1 MPLRPV
7 SSRAGDPVTASTF
20 DPELIRAYDV
30 NGPRYTSYPTAN
42 LFQENVSAS
51 TLLEAVGK
59 LDAGAALSLYLH
71 VPFCD
76 TICYYCA
83 CNKIVTN
90 NRRHA
95 IGYLEH
101 LYREMALVSDAL
113 PADHCVEQLHFGGGT
128 PTYLTNEQLDA
139 TFTTLRRSFQLAEGE
154 ERDFSIEI
162 DPRTVDAERIGFLL
176 SLGINRMSLG
186 IQDFDPA
193 VQTAVN
199 RLQSEADTAAIMAAA
214 RAGGVKS
221 LSVDLIYGLP
231 CQTVEGFR
239 RTLARVVGLG
249 PDRISLYSYAH
260 LPARFKTQRQI
271 DSNAL
276 PGPETK
282 LDILSLAVERLTEAG
297 YVHIGMDHFALPDD
311 ELVQAQR
318 DGSLHRNFQG
328 YTTHGHCDLIGFGVS
343 AISSVGTLYCQ
354 NAKTLPGY
362 LAALDAGRHPLERGL
377 ILSEDDRMVRGLI
390 GTLMCHFQLDIG
402 AFEAQWNTSL
412 LDAFPEAWPKLEA
425 LERDGLLRLTKEALT
440 VTSKGRY
447 LIRNVAMAFDRYL
460 PPETAG
466 FSRAI

>member
-1 MPLRPV
+1 MPL
-7 SSRAGDPVTASTF
+7 SSTVEPATAGAF

-42 LFQENVSAS
+42 LFQENVPSSA
-51 TLLEAVGK
+51 LLEAASQ

-101 LYREMALVSDAL
+101 LYQEMALVSEAL
-113 PADHCVEQLHFGGGT
+113 PAGHRVEQLHFGGGT
-128 PTYLTNEQLDA
+128 PTYLTNEQLEA
-139 TFTTLRRSFQLAEGE
+139 TFATLRRHFGLVTGE

-186 IQDFDPA
+186 IQDFDPE
-193 VQTAVN
+193 VQVAVN
-199 RLQSEADTAAIMAAA
+199 RLQSEADTAAIMSAA

-231 CQTVEGFR
+231 CQTVDRFQ
-239 RTLARVVGLG
+239 RTLDRVVGLG

-271 DSNAL
+271 DSSAL

-282 LDILSLAVERLTEAG
+282 LDILSLAVAHLTEAG
-297 YVHIGMDHFALPDD
+297 YVHIGMDHFALPED
-311 ELVQAQR
+311 ELVQAQQ

-343 AISSVGTLYCQ
+343 AISSVGRLYCQ
-354 NAKTLPGY
+354 NAKTLPDY
-362 LAALDAGRHPLERGL
+362 LSALDAGRHPLERGL
-377 ILSEDDRMVRGLI
+377 VLSEDDLMVRALI
-390 GTLMCHFQLDIG
+390 GTLMCHFKLDIG

-412 LDAFPEAWPKLEA
+412 EAAFPEAWPKLETLA
-425 LERDGLLRLTKEALT
+425 NDGLLTLSDRALT
-440 VTSKGRY
+440 VTGKGRY